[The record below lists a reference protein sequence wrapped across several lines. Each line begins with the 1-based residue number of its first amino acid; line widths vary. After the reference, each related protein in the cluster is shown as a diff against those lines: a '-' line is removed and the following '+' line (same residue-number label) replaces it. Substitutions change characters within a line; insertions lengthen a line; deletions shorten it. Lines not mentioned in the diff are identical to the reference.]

1 MKEETGRVWYLD
13 RRDFLKFAVGAG
25 GGIAASPLP
34 WWLTNDIA
42 LWTQNWSWRPSPQ
55 KGPVSFINST
65 CKLCPGACGIKVRL
79 VGSLPVKIEG
89 NPLHPVNQG
98 GICPLGAAGLQFL
111 YSPSRITTPLR
122 RVGERGGGNWQ
133 EITWQEAVAELVD
146 KLRDLRANG
155 KPHTVACINGQRH
168 GTMSGLLKRFLK
180 AYGSPNYICM
190 PSIEDTYHMT
200 LVLMHGREQAIGFD
214 LENARYILSFGCS
227 LIEGWGAPTRMML
240 AHGVWRAQK
249 FGKRPKILQVEARSS
264 MTAGKSDEWIPAF
277 PGTEGA
283 LALGIAYVII
293 NEELYDRNFVENYT
307 YGFDRFKNLVLK
319 EYSPEV
325 VSQITQVPRATIVR
339 MAREFATTRPSI
351 ALWGRGKGSRPSGFY
366 ESMAIHSLN
375 ALVGNID
382 RPGGVLTQEDLPLT
396 SWPDAEAD
404 DIGMRGYYMPRID
417 QAKHMRY
424 PFVAHRLQNMGV
436 NIQEET
442 FYPINML
449 LVYEANPFF
458 SIPDNL
464 SFMEATKKVPYIVS
478 FSSYMD
484 ETAMHSDLILPNH
497 TYLERWD
504 DAFTPVGL
512 QYPVLGIT
520 RPVIKPILNTKHTGD
535 VILDLA
541 KELGGPMAPSLAWH
555 DFKDVLKEA
564 SRGLFHYGRGIVPET
579 EPKEP
584 WKGLRKKS
592 PSLPF
597 ASFDEMWNSV
607 VKKGCWYDPAYS
619 FGHWG
624 RIFTTPTKKFEFS
637 VTRLSTLLPKVKDET
652 FLPHYEPITLK
663 GERTEYPL
671 VLMTYELITLANNG
685 IGNPPFMTKILHDTL
700 LKKEDLFVE
709 INPKTAEEYGLGEG
723 DYAEIQSIEGKVRVR
738 VHLFEGAMPGV
749 VNIPLGLG
757 HTAYDEYLKGKGVN
771 SNEIISVIKEPVS
784 DLALAWG
791 TRIKLMKV

>member
-1 MKEETGRVWYLD
+1 MKEETVWYFD
-13 RRDFLKFAVGAG
+13 RRDFLKFAVGAVA
-25 GGIAASPLP
+25 GIHCSPMP

-65 CKLCPGACGIKVRL
+65 CKLCPGGCGIKVRL
-79 VGSLPVKIEG
+79 VGNLPVKIDG

-111 YSPSRITTPLR
+111 YSPSRITTPLKR
-122 RVGERGGGNWQ
+122 IGERGGGSWQ
-133 EITWQEAVAELVD
+133 EITWEEAISELID
-146 KLRDLRANG
+146 RLRDLRTNG
-155 KPHTVACINGQRH
+155 KSHTVACIDGQRH
-168 GTMSGLLKRFLK
+168 GTMSRLLERFLK

-190 PSIEDTYHMT
+190 PSVEDTYDMM
-200 LVLMHGREQAIGFD
+200 LALMHGKEQAIGFD

-227 LIEGWGAPTRMML
+227 LIEGWGGPTRMMR
-240 AHGVWRAQK
+240 AYGVWRGEK
-249 FGKRPKILQVEARSS
+249 FGKGTKMVQVEGRSS
-264 MTAGKSDEWIPAF
+264 ITAGKSDEWIPAF

-283 LALGIAYVII
+283 LALGIAHVII
-293 NEELYDRNFVENYT
+293 NEGLYDSNFVKNYT
-307 YGFDRFKNLVLK
+307 YGFNKFKNLVLK

-325 VSQITQVPRATIVR
+325 VSGITQVPRATIIR
-339 MAREFATTRPSI
+339 IAREFATTKPSI

-375 ALVGNID
+375 ALVGNIN
-382 RPGGVLTQEDLPLT
+382 RPGGVLTQRDIIHALPECEID
-396 SWPDAEAD
+396 DAAY
-404 DIGMRGYYMPRID
+404 RPRID
-417 QAKHMRY
+417 QTKGLRY
-424 PFVAHRLQNMGV
+424 PFVSHRLQNMAA
-436 NIQEET
+436 NIEEET
-442 FYPINML
+442 LYPINML
-449 LVYEANPFF
+449 LIYEANPFF
-458 SIPDNL
+458 STPDNL
-464 SFMEATKKVPYIVS
+464 SFTQATKKIPFIVS

-484 ETAMHSDLILPNH
+484 ETAMQSDLILPNH

-520 RPVIKPILNTKHTGD
+520 CPVIKPIFNTKHTGD
-535 VILDLA
+535 VILSVA
-541 KELGGPMAPSLAWH
+541 KELGGPMARSLRW
-555 DFKDVLKEA
+555 DSFEDVLKETA
-564 SRGLFHYGRGIVPET
+564 KGLFHYGKGIVPET

-584 WKGLRKKS
+584 WKGLQKKS
-592 PSLPF
+592 PLLPF
-597 ASFDEMWNSV
+597 TSFDEMWNSM
-607 VKKGCWYDPAYS
+607 VKRGCWYDPTYS
-619 FGHWG
+619 FGKWD

-637 VTRLSTLLPKVKDET
+637 VTKLTTLLPKAKDET

-663 GERTEYPL
+663 GARTEYPL

-700 LKKEDLFVE
+700 LKKDDVFVE

-723 DYAEIQSIEGKVRVR
+723 DYAEIQSTKGKVRVR
-738 VHLFEGAMPGV
+738 VHLFEGAMPGI

-771 SNEIISVIKEPVS
+771 PNEIIPVIKEPVS